1 MGKWRTVELCCR
13 DMAMAI
19 REKRVIE
26 GDGKVY
32 NIGDLLKN
40 DDAPAMKFCPYCGKQ
55 PIKELD
61 EE

>member
-1 MGKWRTVELCCR
+1 
-13 DMAMAI
+13 MAMAI